1 MAAKAN
7 AAAAGK
13 GATKTGGK
21 RAEDVVG
28 AKGGK
33 GAGGTTAKS
42 GKAAGGTAAAK
53 GGKATGGAAVAA
65 KGGKAAGGVAA
76 TAKRGK
82 AAGGAAAKSGKTGAA
97 VAKSGKTGAAAA
109 KSGKG
114 GGKNGKVAG
123 RGSAA
128 RGSGGA
134 GRGSGGVGGRDLVI
148 VESPAKA
155 RTVGQILGGR
165 YVVTA
170 SQGHLRDLPKSRIGV
185 KVEEDFEPSYVVVQ
199 DKRSLLKE
207 LRAAGDSARGI
218 YLATDPDREG
228 EAISWHLQEA
238 AKWGERAAPPM
249 RVVFHEITREAVE
262 EAFRNPREIDMQLV
276 NAQQARRI
284 LDRLVGY
291 EISPLLWRRVQRGLS
306 AGRVQSVSLR
316 MVVDRER
323 EIAAFVPVESW
334 TLDATLRKADT
345 DAAAGA
351 DADGAAAALAAGD
364 GATFMAQLHSVK
376 GGRGRIRISDEG
388 AARGLQ
394 GELEGAVYQVGEV
407 RKRDVR
413 QRPAPPFTTS
423 TLQQD
428 AGRKLRYT
436 AQRTMAVAQQ
446 LYEGLDVGPGGVV
459 GLITYM
465 RTDSTQVAASAV
477 SEVREYIGE
486 RYGREYMPGQ
496 ARQHSRRSKAAQEAH
511 EAIRPTS
518 IRRDPESLRGYLSA
532 DQLNLYT
539 LVWERMLA
547 SQMADAVSEATT
559 VDIDAACRGDGG
571 SAGGGMVYNFRAT
584 GSVLRFAGF
593 RSVYLEGRDD
603 GGEDGANG
611 RVLPPL
617 TADDALDCPKL
628 EANQHFTEPPP
639 RYTEATLIRAME
651 ERGIGRPSTYAPTIG
666 TLVDRGYVERERNRL
681 TPTALGM
688 TVTDLLT
695 EHFTDVMDLDFTAK
709 MEEELDGVAQGERE
723 WVPMLRDFYAPFH
736 EAVNKANET
745 FSRAEETDEVC
756 DKCGLPMAIKTGRF
770 GRFLACTGYP
780 KCRSTK
786 DMGDNP
792 GAPFEESTEE
802 VCEKCER
809 PMVIRTGRYGRFLAC
824 TGYNAEENPCDN
836 RRNLLNKIGVACP
849 DCGGDLVERRARGRG
864 GRPFW
869 GCSRYP
875 ACEFIINR
883 RPVERPCPECGKLMY
898 QKNRDTIACNSCDWQ
913 ELASGAPAPGGRKEE
928 LAAVGD

>member
-1 MAAKAN
+1 MAAKAS

-13 GATKTGGK
+13 GATKTGGN
-21 RAEDVVG
+21 RAEDAVG

-33 GAGGTTAKS
+33 TAGGTTAKS
-42 GKAAGGTAAAK
+42 GKAAGGAA
-53 GGKATGGAAVAA
+53 AA
-65 KGGKAAGGVAA
+65 KGGKAAGGVSA

-82 AAGGAAAKSGKTGAA
+82 AAGGAAVAKSGKMGAA
-97 VAKSGKTGAAAA
+97 VAKSGKMGAAAA

-114 GGKNGKVAG
+114 AGKDGKVAG

-128 RGSGGA
+128 RGSGGV

-334 TLDATLRKADT
+334 TLDATLRKADPGL
-345 DAAAGA
+345 AGA
-351 DADGAAAALAAGD
+351 DADGAD
-364 GATFMAQLHSVK
+364 GATFTAQLHSVK
-376 GGRGRIRISDEG
+376 GERGRIKIPDEG

-394 GELEGAVYQVGEV
+394 GELDGAVYRVGEV

-571 SAGGGMVYNFRAT
+571 SGGNVYNFRAT

-864 GRPFW
+864 RPFW

-913 ELASGAPAPGGRKEE
+913 ETASGAGETAPGGRKEE